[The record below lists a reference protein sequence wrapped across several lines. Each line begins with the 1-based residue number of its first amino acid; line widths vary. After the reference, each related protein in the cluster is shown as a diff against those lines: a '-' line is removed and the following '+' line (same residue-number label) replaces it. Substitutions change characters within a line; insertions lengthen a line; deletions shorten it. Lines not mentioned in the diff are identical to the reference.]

1 MTVGKY
7 FAFDGAVKEIHPLGA
22 GLINDTFFVKI
33 VGNSP
38 KYILQKKNKNIF
50 KDVSAMMDNIRKV
63 TSHLKEKNWI
73 INLQI

>member
-38 KYILQKKNKNIF
+38 KYILQKKNKISSMTF
-50 KDVSAMMDNIRKV
+50 Q
-63 TSHLKEKNWI
+63 L
-73 INLQI
+73 